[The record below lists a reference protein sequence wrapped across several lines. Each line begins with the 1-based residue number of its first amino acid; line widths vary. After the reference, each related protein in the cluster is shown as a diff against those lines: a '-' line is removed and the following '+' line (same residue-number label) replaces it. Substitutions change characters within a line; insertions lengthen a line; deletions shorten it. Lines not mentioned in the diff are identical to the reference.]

1 MDTNASSAI
10 EGNASTPLHA
20 DRSFWAVTTTQF
32 LGAFNDN
39 VYKQLLLL
47 LFVKIPNP
55 DGSTSDQ
62 QSLALLMFSLP
73 FVLFSGYGGY
83 LSDRHSKKRVMATC
97 KFAEVVIM
105 LLAVLAFLAWGTYG
119 WNAAILTAFCALLF
133 GMGTHSAFFG
143 PGKFGILPELFRADD
158 LPRANGVVLSST
170 FIAII
175 LGGALGG
182 VLKDQFGNALWIG
195 GLICVVIAVLGSM
208 SVLLI
213 RFTPPTAPNL
223 KFEPQ
228 MLAIPSEICQLLRQ
242 DRPLYR
248 SLVVSSVFWLSAAIV
263 QPAIIALGKLQLDVG
278 DIKTSI
284 LVTVV
289 SGGIAAGSVLAG
301 WASVGNRSITIQ
313 RLGAWGMVAALL
325 AMSIPLGNQQHL
337 LGYWGSLAAL
347 TALGIFTG
355 MFAVPLQVFMQSR
368 PPEGQKGRMIA
379 TQNLL
384 NWIGIFLSTGI
395 YFIASRIFEFLH
407 WPPNAMFGVTACT
420 MLPIAVAFRPILPS
434 GTSTNSTFNPSDS

>member
-1 MDTNASSAI
+1 VDRN
-10 EGNASTPLHA
+10 GNAAPPLLA
-20 DRSFWAVTTTQF
+20 DRSFWAVSATQF

-47 LFVKIPNP
+47 LFVKVPLP
-55 DGSTSDQ
+55 DGSTRDQ

-73 FVLFSGYGGY
+73 FVLFSGLGGY

-105 LLAVLAFLAWGTYG
+105 LLAVTAFVAWGSYG
-119 WNAAILTAFCALLF
+119 LQGWIIAAFCVLLF

-158 LPRANGVVLSST
+158 LPRANGAVLSST

-175 LGGALGG
+175 LGGGLAGILMEQLGN
-182 VLKDQFGNALWIG
+182 KLWIG
-195 GLICVVIAVLGSM
+195 GLVCVLIAMLGSI

-213 RFTPPTAPNL
+213 RPTPPTAPGL
-223 KFEPQ
+223 RFEPQ
-228 MLAIPSEICQLLRQ
+228 MLAIPAEICDLLRQ

-248 SLVVSSVFWLSAAIV
+248 SVVVSSVFWLSAAIV
-263 QPAIIALGKLQLDVG
+263 QPAIIALGKLQLEAR
-278 DIKTSI
+278 DIATSV

-289 SGGIAAGSVLAG
+289 SGGIAAGSILAG
-301 WASVGNRSITIQ
+301 VASVGRRSLTIQ
-313 RLGAWGMVAALL
+313 RIGAWGMVITLA
-325 AMSIPLGNQQHL
+325 AMSIPLGSQRHL

-368 PPEGQKGRMIA
+368 PPNGQKGRMIA

-395 YFIASRIFEFLH
+395 YFVANRIFESLG
-407 WPPNAMFGVTACT
+407 WPPNAMFGVTAII
-420 MLPIAVAFRPILPS
+420 MLPIAIAFRPIMPS
-434 GTSTNSTFNPSDS
+434 GTREATESTPPDISSPS